1 MKAKDFVDD
10 REIRNLESGDP
21 ADLPNPDSGPGWLL
35 VGKLAPPEQRITVA
49 SRDAL
54 LARLDESLGRSVS
67 VIISPPGF
75 GKTTLLTQWWRIL
88 ETRPDIYACWLT
100 LDEIDSEVSRFMA
113 GVILSVARA
122 GVDVGPLEVAARQL
136 SVDPNVR
143 PIALALLGAIRR
155 SGRRTVLILDDFHRT
170 RSRAVDE
177 VVETLIE
184 HSHGELHLV
193 VSGRFRP
200 TFRVSALLARGLV
213 TLLDAGDLALSL
225 EQAAE
230 VLGVGVSP
238 EDLALLHART
248 EGWAVA
254 LQLARLWLDRG
265 RHRPDALKNFSGRTT
280 EMTDYLA
287 EQIVADLPEELRD
300 FLLETAI
307 LERFDASLADA
318 VRNRSDSQDLL
329 ERLRHFD
336 ALLVPLDDAREWFR
350 YHHLFADFLSQRL
363 KRSSAHITVDLHR
376 RAARALAAV
385 GDLPEA
391 VQHAIA
397 ADDTALAVAL
407 TQQAGGWELI
417 LWKGIGYVRSVLK
430 CFSELTIRSEPAL
443 QLTQAYLDI
452 KLARFDAARELLAL
466 SATMLDTA
474 EPRIR
479 RDFIIVNE
487 LWNGYVDNV
496 AASGGTERI
505 EAYISEL
512 DPSDHLGRGT
522 LNCELA
528 VAALGK
534 GSPESAEADSRRA
547 IYDMRAAGSILGL
560 NYAFLHLAQS
570 HLLIGRLREADA
582 LFREALVMAED
593 NFGADSGLKAL
604 CNSFVGY
611 CLYLQGDVDGSNP
624 LIGSLAETTDGW
636 LEVFATTFEV
646 RARQAFARGGLEE
659 AITVIAE
666 VARLAQDRKL
676 EQLGQLAAAWRVEF
690 LALAGRHRD
699 AKREASAAGVF
710 AAAEK
715 RGPPDVRW
723 RVRLAATLAVGRL
736 WAGSGATAQALQL
749 IDSARAEF
757 RSTKLMLPAYRLDAL
772 SIVIL
777 KLRGS
782 NEEALARLHALLN
795 FVMAE
800 GASGIL
806 LEQGRALESLLHSAQ
821 RRNRELVLSGAQR
834 DLIANV
840 LALLNA
846 AYPGDR
852 GGFSSRELEVLR
864 ELCNGRSNK
873 AIGQFLDLSE
883 NTVKFHLKRIFKK
896 LGAESRAGAI
906 AAALQKHLVIPD
918 DGARKT

>member
-1 MKAKDFVDD
+1 MNAEDLLDD
-10 REIRNLESGDP
+10 REIRNPQPGD
-21 ADLPNPDSGPGWLL
+21 AAETPNPDSGPGWLL
-35 VGKLAPPEQRITVA
+35 AGKLAPPEQRITVA
-49 SRDAL
+49 SREAL
-54 LARLDESLGRSVS
+54 LARLDESLSRPVS

-75 GKTTLLTQWWRIL
+75 GKTTLLTQWWRVL
-88 ETRPDIYACWLT
+88 QTRPDIHACWLT

-136 SVDPNVR
+136 SIDPNVR
-143 PIALALLGAIRR
+143 PIALALLGSIRR

-170 RSRAVDE
+170 RSPAVDE

-225 EQAAE
+225 EQASE
-230 VLGVGVSP
+230 VVGAGVSP
-238 EDLALLHART
+238 ADLALLHART

-265 RHRPDALKNFSGRTT
+265 RHKPDALKDFSGRTT

-287 EQIVADLPEELRD
+287 EQIVADLPEELRE
-300 FLLETAI
+300 FLLQTAI
-307 LERFDASLADA
+307 LDRFDASLADA
-318 VRNRSDSQDLL
+318 VRNRRDSQDLL

-350 YHHLFADFLSQRL
+350 YHHLFADFLCQRL
-363 KRSSAHITVDLHR
+363 KRGSAQVWAVLHG

-430 CFSELTIRSEPAL
+430 CFNELTIRSESVL

-452 KLARFDAARELLAL
+452 KLGRFEAARELLTL
-466 SATMLDTA
+466 SGTMMDA
-474 EPRIR
+474 ADPRTR
-479 RDFIIVNE
+479 RDFTIVQS
-487 LWNGYVDNV
+487 LWNVYVDDL
-496 AASGGTERI
+496 AGKGFCSSI
-505 EAYISEL
+505 EAHSNGLE
-512 DPSDHLGRGT
+512 SADHLGRGT
-522 LNCELA
+522 LLCALA
-528 VAALGK
+528 VTALGW
-534 GSPESAEADSRRA
+534 GLPARAEAESRHA
-547 IYDMRAAGSILGL
+547 IREMREAGSILGV
-560 NYAFLHLAQS
+560 NYAFLHLAHSQ
-570 HLLIGRLREADA
+570 LLSGRLREAEI
-582 LFREALVMAED
+582 LFREALVVAED

-604 CNSFVGY
+604 CSSFVGY
-611 CLYLQGDVDGSNP
+611 CLYLKGDMEGSNR
-624 LIGSLAETTDGW
+624 LIESLVDTTDGW
-636 LEVFATTFEV
+636 VDVFATAYEV
-646 RARQAFARGGLEE
+646 RARRAFVRGGLAE
-659 AITVIAE
+659 AIGVIAQTSR
-666 VARLAQDRKL
+666 VAQDRKL
-676 EQLGQLAAAWRVEF
+676 DRLGRLAAAWRVEF
-690 LALAGRHRD
+690 LTLAGRLAD
-699 AKREASAAGVF
+699 AKREANAAGVF
-710 AAAEK
+710 AAAAA
-715 RGPPDVRW
+715 RGPADFLW
-723 RVRLAATLAVGRL
+723 RVRLAATLAAGRL
-736 WAGSGATAQALQL
+736 WAASGATAQALQL
-749 IDSARAEF
+749 IDSARVEF
-757 RSTKLMLPAYRLDAL
+757 REAGLLLPAYRLDAL

-777 KLRGS
+777 KQRGAG
-782 NEEALARLHALLN
+782 EEALARLQVLLD
-795 FVMAE
+795 FVAAE

-806 LEQGRALESLLHSAQ
+806 VEQGRAIENLLHSAQ

-846 AYPGDR
+846 AYPGDHD
-852 GGFSSRELEVLR
+852 GFSSRELEVLR

-873 AIGQFLDLSE
+873 AIGQVLDLSE

-918 DGARKT
+918 DGAQKT